1 MFTYTYIYVCI
12 CKHMYYIC
20 NSTLPTTVVAIHCN
34 ILRVNL
40 EFKDIYIYIY
50 FKNHQ
55 LLCTI
60 EIQTAK

>member
-1 MFTYTYIYVCI
+1 
-12 CKHMYYIC
+12 MYYIC
-20 NSTLPTTVVAIHCN
+20 NSTLPTTIVAIHCN

-40 EFKDIYIYIY
+40 EFKDIYIY

>member
-40 EFKDIYIYIY
+40 EFVRSRNTQHVK
-50 FKNHQ
+50 
-55 LLCTI
+55 LSLCFSNLK
-60 EIQTAK
+60 AFSCK

>member
-50 FKNHQ
+50 I
-55 LLCTI
+55 LRITSCCVP
-60 EIQTAK
+60 

>member
-50 FKNHQ
+50 IF
-55 LLCTI
+55 
-60 EIQTAK
+60 